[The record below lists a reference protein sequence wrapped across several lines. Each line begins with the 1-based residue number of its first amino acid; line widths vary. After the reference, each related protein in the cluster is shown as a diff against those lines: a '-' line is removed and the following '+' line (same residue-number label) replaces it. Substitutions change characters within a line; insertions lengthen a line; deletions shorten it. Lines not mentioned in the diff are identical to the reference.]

1 MIKSFFD
8 KNNINYEE
16 NVNLKN
22 YNTYRIKTICNFLV
36 FPQDETELI
45 DIIRELNTQH
55 INYLVLGNGSN
66 IIFSNPI
73 YNGVIIKLDKFNKVN
88 YDDTTINVGAGYSL
102 IKLAIET
109 IDKGLSGLEFA
120 AGIPGCVGAST
131 AMNAG
136 AYNSDMSVV
145 VKSVK
150 VLTPTFEIKT
160 LSNKDL
166 EYSYRDS
173 FLKRNKNYI
182 VLSTTFEL
190 SYGDKEMMKKQINE
204 RRIKRQASQ
213 PLDMPSAG
221 SVFRNP
227 PNMYAGEL
235 IEKLNLKGYKIGGA
249 EISEKHANFI
259 VNSGDATGEDV
270 IKLIKMIQ
278 EEVKSKYDV
287 NLKLEQIIVE

>member
-1 MIKSFFD
+1 M
-8 KNNINYEE
+8 
-16 NVNLKN
+16 
-22 YNTYRIKTICNFLV
+22 
-36 FPQDETELI
+36 
-45 DIIRELNTQH
+45 NTQH

-73 YNGVIIKLDKFNKVN
+73 YNGVIIKLDNFNKVN